1 MTRPLL
7 LIDVDGPLNPYAAS
21 NNTINKFNR
30 QNPAR
35 GYKTHQISGYKVRL
49 ARWHGA
55 ELKGLARAFDLVWAT
70 TWEQQ
75 ANTEIGP
82 RIGLPDL
89 PVISFKD
96 LPDQPPAPGLYW
108 KTSIIADYCKG
119 RPFAWIDD
127 EISHVDEQYIT
138 DRHTAPA
145 KLMKINPATGLTP
158 EHFDALETWAA
169 QLKRQALYT
178 SIGKILRSARHE
190 NGLTSADV
198 ADRLGVRSNTVI
210 TWELAI
216 RHIRLP
222 ELVDLCRIYNID
234 PADLITNTT
243 KDY

>member
-35 GYKTHQISGYKVRL
+35 GYRTHKISGYKVRL
-49 ARWHGA
+49 ARWHGTS
-55 ELKGLARAFDLVWAT
+55 LKALDHIFDLAWAT

-89 PVISFKD
+89 PVISFQD
-96 LPDQPPAPGLYW
+96 LPDQPPVPGLYW
-108 KTSIIADYCKG
+108 KTSTIVDYCKG
-119 RPFAWIDD
+119 RPFAWVDD
-127 EISHVDEQYIT
+127 EISRIDEQYVT
-138 DRHTAPA
+138 DRHHAPA
-145 KLMKINPATGLTP
+145 KLLKINPATGLTP
-158 EHFDALETWAA
+158 EHFDELEDWAA
-169 QLKRQALYT
+169 QIRKQALYQRVGAT
-178 SIGKILRSARHE
+178 LRTARE
-190 NGLTSADV
+190 AAGYSTTEA
-198 ADRLGVRSNTVI
+198 AEYLGVRRNTVV
-210 TWELAI
+210 TWELAR

-222 ELVDLCRIYNID
+222 EIVDLCRLYNID